1 MDNYFPFHL
10 QRGKLTAA
18 FGNVFVIAA
27 DVSSSEGKKTVIVIH
42 FWNMKFS
49 SKINKMILRIFVCLN
64 FFY

>member
-1 MDNYFPFHL
+1 MSLLNTLHMDNYFPFHL

-42 FWNMKFS
+42 F
-49 SKINKMILRIFVCLN
+49 
-64 FFY
+64 